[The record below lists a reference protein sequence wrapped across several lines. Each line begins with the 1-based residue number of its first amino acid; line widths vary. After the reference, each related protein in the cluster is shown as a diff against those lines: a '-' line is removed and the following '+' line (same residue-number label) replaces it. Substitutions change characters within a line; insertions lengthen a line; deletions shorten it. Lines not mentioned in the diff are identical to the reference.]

1 MQLITAIVAPSRV
14 DTVLRGLRL
23 FGVQGWTLSQVFYL
37 SGRAHL
43 CVRLD
48 LLAPNV
54 DAPDLVRVIA
64 RAATA
69 PPTWGTPAGLW
80 VTPVDTVVRIR
91 TGERGPDAVA

>member
-1 MQLITAIVAPSRV
+1 V
-14 DTVLRGLRL
+14 DTVLRVLRL
-23 FGVQGWTLSQVFYL
+23 FGVEGWTLSRVYL
-37 SGRAHL
+37 SGQQFRP
-43 CVRLD
+43 CVRLE

-69 PPTWGTPAGLW
+69 PPARGTPAGLW

-91 TGERGPDAVA
+91 TGERGPDAVT